1 MLAEGFLMR
10 FRAGLPLR
18 AKGCA
23 IPTKEQRPSAEIFV
37 YGTTLVYPTKGLRV
51 RSGDSRVQK

>member
-23 IPTKEQRPSAEIFV
+23 IPTTEQRPSAEIFV
-37 YGTTLVYPTKGLRV
+37 YGKTLVYPAKSLRV
-51 RSGDSRVQK
+51 RAGDSRVQK